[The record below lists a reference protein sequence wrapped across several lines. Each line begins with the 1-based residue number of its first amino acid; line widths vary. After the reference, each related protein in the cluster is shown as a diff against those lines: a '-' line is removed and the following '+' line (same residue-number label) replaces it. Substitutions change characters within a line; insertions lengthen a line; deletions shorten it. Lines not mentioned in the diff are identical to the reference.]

1 MKENMNIELKA
12 LNETELNEITGG
24 ADGKVGLY
32 EGPWRT
38 VCNLQ
43 TGWLA
48 IRTAPVY
55 DYSNEIGQLYNGDS
69 VQIIGNGSGV
79 SSDGQSYIWV
89 WAPRINKSGWVNA
102 RFIG

>member
-1 MKENMNIELKA
+1 MKENMNIEMKT
-12 LNETELNEITGG
+12 LNENELNEITGG

-48 IRTAPVY
+48 I
-55 DYSNEIGQLYNGDS
+55 LYNGDS

-79 SSDGQSYIWV
+79 SSDGRSYIWV
-89 WAPRINKSGWVNA
+89 WSPRLNKSGWVNDS
-102 RFIG
+102 FIG